1 MELPPPPPTTAKE
14 LIALHGAAIG
24 SCPAILENVDLQIK
38 PGSRLLLMG
47 RNGSGRSALLSAL
60 AGKLK
65 CSIGT
70 RTVGERWLQLLHW
83 DQSARDLP
91 AEEDET
97 PTDFILR
104 LAGSSAAGEESTVLA
119 MLNDVGIDRF
129 AARRPV
135 GCLSSGERT
144 LTALTALCFA
154 PKHLLLLDEPFAFLG
169 AAAVERLA
177 EALSPARWQGTLV
190 YTTTSRAAAESLQP
204 SCFAVVGKGRVVL
217 HDRPP
222 CDADWRAV
230 HEAEIEE
237 AVHASREDEHQDEA
251 AGATK
256 EAKRQKVAG
265 SSPVRQVEQ

>member
-1 MELPPPPPTTAKE
+1 
-14 LIALHGAAIG
+14 
-24 SCPAILENVDLQIK
+24 
-38 PGSRLLLMG
+38 MG
-47 RNGSGRSALLSAL
+47 RNGSGRSVLFFPRLQASSSAPSGRAPSVSDGYSCCTGISRL
-60 AGKLK
+60 AICRLK
-65 CSIGT
+65 
-70 RTVGERWLQLLHW
+70 RTKRRRI
-83 DQSARDLP
+83 SSCALP
-91 AEEDET
+91 AAV
-97 PTDFILR
+97 LQAKS
-104 LAGSSAAGEESTVLA
+104 LTVLA

-177 EALSPARWQGTLV
+177 EALSPARWPGTLV
-190 YTTTSRAAAESLQP
+190 YTTSSRAAAESLQP
-204 SCFAVVGKGRVVL
+204 SCFAIVGKGRVVL

-237 AVHASREDEHQDEA
+237 AVHASREDEHQDHEA
-251 AGATK
+251 AGATN
-256 EAKRQKVAG
+256 EAKRQKVDGKFHTARE
-265 SSPVRQVEQ
+265 SPCDK